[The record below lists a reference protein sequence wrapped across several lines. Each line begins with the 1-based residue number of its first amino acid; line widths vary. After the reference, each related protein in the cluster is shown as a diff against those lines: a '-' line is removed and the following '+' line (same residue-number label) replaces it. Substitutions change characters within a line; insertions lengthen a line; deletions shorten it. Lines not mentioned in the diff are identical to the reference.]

1 MFTQRELYL
10 RQQRWLELLK
20 DYEMSLLYHPKKSNM
35 IVDALSIIYMGS
47 VAHVV
52 DSTKELLKEV
62 HRLAQLG
69 I

>member
-1 MFTQRELYL
+1 M
-10 RQQRWLELLK
+10 K